1 MNTYSEWYFSS
12 GWMIVL
18 AIGFFLGLKIG
29 LKAYYVILPLVCV
42 AVLGRIGGL
51 A

>member
-1 MNTYSEWYFSS
+1 MNAYSQWFFSY
-12 GWMIVL
+12 GWMIVS
-18 AIGFFLGLKIG
+18 AIGFGLGLRVG

-42 AVLGRIGGL
+42 AVLGRIGGV